1 MKKIIALIKQYRSL
15 DDYTKLRVEITI
27 ITIVSLIWILYIQ
40 NR

>member
-15 DDYTKLRVEITI
+15 DDYAKLRIELTI

-40 NR
+40 IR